1 MKLML
6 VSLAAAAAFTG
17 GAAQAHPGAHGEGYG
32 RGYLP
37 PPPYAAAPEYAE
49 TKVEVKCSRHALELL
64 GARAGV
70 TVLGVDLDG
79 SAGLR
84 LGLHHK
90 RHCRAVYETPVTV
103 PVYPAPYAGRV
114 HAYRW

>member
-1 MKLML
+1 MKLMF

-17 GAAQAHPGAHGEGYG
+17 GAANAHPAGYG
-32 RGYLP
+32 GGYLP
-37 PPPYAAAPEYAE
+37 PPPYAYAPGYDND
-49 TKVEVKCSRHALELL
+49 TRVEVKCSSHALELL

-79 SAGLR
+79 SANLR

-90 RHCRAVYETPVTV
+90 RHCRAFYETPVSV
-103 PVYPAPYAGRV
+103 PAPPPYAGYGYV
-114 HAYRW
+114 HRYRW